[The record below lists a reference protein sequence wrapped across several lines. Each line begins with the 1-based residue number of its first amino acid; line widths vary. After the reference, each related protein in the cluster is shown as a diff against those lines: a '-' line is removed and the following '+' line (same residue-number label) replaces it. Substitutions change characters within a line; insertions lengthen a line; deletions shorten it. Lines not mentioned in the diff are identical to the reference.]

1 MNYNILRY
9 VITVAE
15 EKNFTKAAKKLYITQ
30 PSLSQTI
37 KNEEKRLGII
47 LFDRSSSPLTL
58 TDAGKEYVLWA
69 QQVLN
74 LYENMER
81 RLQDF
86 STDEVSSLKIG
97 ILPEFSSFILS
108 HPLKLFRE
116 RNPNSFVQ
124 IIEQS
129 SNDLE
134 KSLENSKLDFII
146 GLTHNDKYK
155 YYNEPLYDEKIVLTV
170 TPDFPPKDKDA
181 TEIDLIEFKDAPF
194 VMMEEGQ
201 FLYNVTHYLCKKSG
215 FVPRT
220 VVECYNLET
229 ALCMVEAGVGVSI
242 VPDLMC
248 KVVGDLKYYNIKGRT
263 PESQISIVYR
273 RDRYLTKKARELI
286 ELIKEHISKE
296 KIYESNVFE

>member
-15 EKNFTKAAKKLYITQ
+15 ERNFTRAAKRLYITQ

-37 KNEEKRLGII
+37 KNEEERLGVI
-47 LFDRSSSPLTL
+47 LFDRSNSPLTL

-69 QQVLN
+69 KQVLS

-108 HPLKLFRE
+108 GPLKLFRD

-124 IIEQS
+124 IVEQS
-129 SNDLE
+129 NNDLE
-134 KSLENSKLDFII
+134 KSLEDSKLDFII
-146 GLTHNDKYK
+146 GLTHKDKYK
-155 YYNEPLYDEKIVLTV
+155 YCSEPLYDEKIVLAV
-170 TPDFPPKDKDA
+170 TPDFSPQDKDA
-181 TEIDLIEFKDAPF
+181 VEVDLIEFKDAPF

-201 FLYNVTHYLCKKSG
+201 FLYNVTHDLCKKSG
-215 FVPRT
+215 FIPRA

-248 KVVGDLKYYNIKGRT
+248 KVVGDLKYYNIKGPT
-263 PESQISIVYR
+263 PESQISLVYR
-273 RDRYLTKKARELI
+273 RDRYITKKTRELI
-286 ELIKEHISKE
+286 ELIKEHI
-296 KIYESNVFE
+296 

>member
-15 EKNFTKAAKKLYITQ
+15 ERNFTRAAKRLYITQ

-37 KNEEKRLGII
+37 KNEEERLGVI

-69 QQVLN
+69 KQVLS

-108 HPLKLFRE
+108 DPLKLFRE

-124 IIEQS
+124 IVEQS
-129 SNDLE
+129 NNDLE
-134 KSLENSKLDFII
+134 KSLEDSKLDFII
-146 GLTHNDKYK
+146 GLTHKDKYK
-155 YYNEPLYDEKIVLTV
+155 YCSEPLYDEKIVLAV
-170 TPDFPPKDKDA
+170 TPDFSPQDKDA
-181 TEIDLIEFKDAPF
+181 VEVDLIEFKDAPF
-194 VMMEEGQ
+194 VIMEEGQ
-201 FLYNVTHYLCKKSG
+201 FLYNVTHDLCKKSG
-215 FVPRT
+215 FIPRA

-248 KVVGDLKYYNIKGRT
+248 KVVGDLKYYNIKGPT
-263 PESQISIVYR
+263 PESQISLVYR
-273 RDRYLTKKARELI
+273 RDRYITKKTRELI
-286 ELIKEHISKE
+286 ELIKEHI
-296 KIYESNVFE
+296 

>member
-15 EKNFTKAAKKLYITQ
+15 ERNFTRAAKRLYITQ

-37 KNEEKRLGII
+37 KNEEERLGVI

-58 TDAGKEYVLWA
+58 TDAGKEYVLWSK
-69 QQVLN
+69 QVLS

-108 HPLKLFRE
+108 GPLKLFRE

-124 IIEQS
+124 IVEQS
-129 SNDLE
+129 NNDLE
-134 KSLENSKLDFII
+134 KSLEDSKLDFII
-146 GLTHNDKYK
+146 GLTHKDKYK
-155 YYNEPLYDEKIVLTV
+155 YCSEPLYDEKIVLAV
-170 TPDFPPKDKDA
+170 TPDFSPQDKDA
-181 TEIDLIEFKDAPF
+181 VEVDLIEFKDAPF

-201 FLYNVTHYLCKKSG
+201 FLYNVTHDLCKKSG
-215 FVPRT
+215 FIPRA

-248 KVVGDLKYYNIKGRT
+248 KVVGDLKYYNIKGPT
-263 PESQISIVYR
+263 PESQISLVYR
-273 RDRYLTKKARELI
+273 RDRYITKKTRELI
-286 ELIKEHISKE
+286 ELIKEHI
-296 KIYESNVFE
+296 

>member
-15 EKNFTKAAKKLYITQ
+15 ERNFTRAAKRLYITQ

-37 KNEEKRLGII
+37 KNEEERLGVI

-58 TDAGKEYVLWA
+58 TDAGKEYVLWSK
-69 QQVLN
+69 QVLS

-86 STDEVSSLKIG
+86 SDKEVSSLKIG

-108 HPLKLFRE
+108 DPLKLFRE

-124 IIEQS
+124 IVEQS
-129 SNDLE
+129 NNDLE
-134 KSLENSKLDFII
+134 KSLEDSKLDFII
-146 GLTHNDKYK
+146 GLTHKDKYK
-155 YYNEPLYDEKIVLTV
+155 YCSEPLYDEKIVLAV
-170 TPDFPPKDKDA
+170 TPDFSPQDKDA
-181 TEIDLIEFKDAPF
+181 VEVDLIEFKDAPF

-201 FLYNVTHYLCKKSG
+201 FLYNVTHDLCKKSG
-215 FVPRT
+215 FIPRA

-248 KVVGDLKYYNIKGRT
+248 KVVGDLKYYNIKGPT
-263 PESQISIVYR
+263 PESQISLVYR
-273 RDRYLTKKARELI
+273 RDRYITKKTRELI
-286 ELIKEHISKE
+286 ELIKEHI
-296 KIYESNVFE
+296 

>member
-15 EKNFTKAAKKLYITQ
+15 ERNFTRAAKRLYITQ

-37 KNEEKRLGII
+37 KNEEERLGVI

-69 QQVLN
+69 KQVLS

-108 HPLKLFRE
+108 SPLKLFRE

-124 IIEQS
+124 IVEQS
-129 SNDLE
+129 NNDLE
-134 KSLENSKLDFII
+134 KSLEDSKLDFII
-146 GLTHNDKYK
+146 GLTHKDKYK
-155 YYNEPLYDEKIVLTV
+155 YCSEPLYDEKIVLAI
-170 TPDFPPKDKDA
+170 TPDFSPQNKDA
-181 TEIDLIEFKDAPF
+181 VEVDLIEFKDAPF

-201 FLYNVTHYLCKKSG
+201 FLYNVTHDLCKKSG
-215 FVPRT
+215 FIPRA

-229 ALCMVEAGVGVSI
+229 ALHMVEAGVGVSI

>member
-15 EKNFTKAAKKLYITQ
+15 ERNFTRAAKRLYITQ

-37 KNEEKRLGII
+37 KNEEERLGVI

-69 QQVLN
+69 KQVLS

-86 STDEVSSLKIG
+86 SDKEVSSLKIG

-108 HPLKLFRE
+108 GPLKLFRD

-124 IIEQS
+124 IVEQS
-129 SNDLE
+129 NNDLE
-134 KSLENSKLDFII
+134 KSLEDSKLDFII
-146 GLTHNDKYK
+146 GLTHKDKYK
-155 YYNEPLYDEKIVLTV
+155 YCSEPLYDEKIVLAV
-170 TPDFPPKDKDA
+170 TPDFSPQDKDA
-181 TEIDLIEFKDAPF
+181 VEVDLIEFKDAPF
-194 VMMEEGQ
+194 VIMEEGQ
-201 FLYNVTHYLCKKSG
+201 FLYNVTHDLCKKSG
-215 FVPRT
+215 FVPRA

-229 ALCMVEAGVGVSI
+229 ALCMVEAGVGISI

-248 KVVGDLKYYNIKGRT
+248 KVVGDLKYYNIKGPT
-263 PESQISIVYR
+263 PESQISLVYR
-273 RDRYLTKKARELI
+273 RDRYITKKTREFI

-296 KIYESNVFE
+296 KMYESNVYK

>member
-15 EKNFTKAAKKLYITQ
+15 ERNFTRAAKRLYITQ

-37 KNEEKRLGII
+37 KNEEERLGVI

-58 TDAGKEYVLWA
+58 TDAGKEYVLWSK
-69 QQVLN
+69 QVLS

-86 STDEVSSLKIG
+86 SDKEVSSLKIG

-108 HPLKLFRE
+108 GPLKLFRE

-124 IIEQS
+124 IVEQS
-129 SNDLE
+129 NNDLE
-134 KSLENSKLDFII
+134 KSLEDSKLDFII
-146 GLTHNDKYK
+146 GLTHKDKYK
-155 YYNEPLYDEKIVLTV
+155 YCSEPLYDEKIVLAV
-170 TPDFPPKDKDA
+170 TPDFSPQDKDA
-181 TEIDLIEFKDAPF
+181 VEVDLIEFKDAPF

-201 FLYNVTHYLCKKSG
+201 FLYNVTHDLCKKSG
-215 FVPRT
+215 FIPRA

-248 KVVGDLKYYNIKGRT
+248 KVIGDLKYYNIKGPT
-263 PESQISIVYR
+263 PESQISLVYR
-273 RDRYLTKKARELI
+273 RDRYITKKTRELI
-286 ELIKEHISKE
+286 ELIKEHI
-296 KIYESNVFE
+296 